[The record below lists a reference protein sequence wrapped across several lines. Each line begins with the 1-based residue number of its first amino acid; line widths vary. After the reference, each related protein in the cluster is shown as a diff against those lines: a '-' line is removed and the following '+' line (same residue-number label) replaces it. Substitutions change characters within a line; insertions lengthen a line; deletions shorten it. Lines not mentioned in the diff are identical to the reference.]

1 MKALGTAGVAG
12 LLFALGLGLAGMT
25 DPARVQ
31 AFLDVSGS
39 WDPTLAFVMG
49 GAIAVH
55 APLSWLIRRRKV
67 PVLAPAFPDVSHTQ
81 LDRRLLGG
89 AALFGVGWGLSGY
102 CPGPALVSLAS
113 GTGTVLLFVAAM
125 LTGMWLFGWWERS
138 RAAAPQPGA
147 GLSSS

>member
-1 MKALGTAGVAG
+1 MRALGTAGVAG
-12 LLFALGLGLAGMT
+12 LLFALSLGLAGMT

-31 AFLDVSGS
+31 AFLDISGS

-55 APLSWLIRRRKV
+55 APLSWLIRRRKA

-81 LDRRLLGG
+81 LDRRLLCG

-102 CPGPALVSLAS
+102 CPGPALVSLAT
-113 GTGTVLLFVAAM
+113 GTGTVLIFVASM
-125 LTGMWLFGWWERS
+125 LTGTWLFGWWERS